1 LHGPIS
7 RDIRTVFKV
16 FPKLEIDLGLPLI
29 VATYIF
35 KPQNEPAKCKALDHV
50 TKKRFSL
57 VEKS

>member
-1 LHGPIS
+1 
-7 RDIRTVFKV
+7 V

-35 KPQNEPAKCKALDHV
+35 KLQNEPAKCKALDHV